1 EKEKKRKQKKKKN
14 PKKVGPFWFLEKMR
28 RVRCS
33 RNCLRK
39 SLKIVNLLVTVC
51 GVGMIIYSLWLGK
64 KWDQGVSEL
73 SISSRT
79 SLSRPWFIMVCLG
92 TGMVVCLSTLCG
104 QGVANWGSKSV
115 LSIYVIS
122 VFSLVLLQV
131 AVIIAIFFKMDFAS
145 QLKEYIDDEHASFKS
160 FIIFHL
166 YMCRLIS
173 IMALVAQTK
182 VVLLAIVLRVVG
194 TEPVKPQ
201 GILDV
206 PDFKHSFLIS
216 PNSPVDDDDHLRN
229 RSLVDFVLRTRPI
242 ESYL

>member
-1 EKEKKRKQKKKKN
+1 
-14 PKKVGPFWFLEKMR
+14 MR

-39 SLKIVNLLVTVC
+39 SVKIVNMLVTVC

-92 TGMVVCLSTLCG
+92 TGMAVCLSTLCG
-104 QGVANWGSKSV
+104 QGVANWGSK
-115 LSIYVIS
+115 
-122 VFSLVLLQV
+122 
-131 AVIIAIFFKMDFAS
+131 S

-173 IMALVAQTK
+173 IMALVAQTN
-182 VVLLAIVLRVVG
+182 VVLLAIVLWVVG
-194 TEPVKPQ
+194 TEPVRPQ

-216 PNSPVDDDDHLRN
+216 PNSPVDDDDDLRN
-229 RSLVDFVLRTRPI
+229 RSQVDFVLRTRPI
-242 ESYL
+242 ENYL